1 MPMDQ
6 PTPEPMNRRN
16 FFRRGLKQ
24 IIQPLAEMADQL
36 QHPLVRPKTRS
47 VARKSTGIQAAQG
60 RISRSAINPTHAP
73 NSTQTPSA
81 TPLTSN
87 IPPAE
92 NQTPTDET
100 PRNETP
106 RSQTPVNDNTLP

>member
-1 MPMDQ
+1 MDQ

-24 IIQPLAEMADQL
+24 IIQPLTEMADQL

-73 NSTQTPSA
+73 NSAQTPSA
-81 TPLTSN
+81 TLPTSN
-87 IPPAE
+87 IHPAE
-92 NQTPTDET
+92 NQTPTGAILN
-100 PRNETP
+100 NEKP
-106 RSQTPVNDNTLP
+106 SSDNTLP